1 MEWFEIVITWLGIIV
16 VALLLLLAW
25 ISGKSIDATRESIPK
40 EAMGLL
46 ELLLVGGLQLSRLT
60 ETKADD
66 MALERVAR
74 ILGYEIETTSGGLL
88 LKRTPTMGEADSAM
102 YKDSTGAQG
111 RADPPVMEAARSG
124 AKLTD
129 LQEIPKAQL

>member
-1 MEWFEIVITWLGIIV
+1 MEWFEIVIVWLGT
-16 VALLLLLAW
+16 LLAAMMVLNGW
-25 ISGKSIDATRESIPK
+25 ITGKSIEAVRSSIPK

>member
-16 VALLLLLAW
+16 VAILLLNGW
-25 ISGKSIDATRESIPK
+25 ITGKSIEASRGSIPK

-46 ELLLVGGLQLSRLT
+46 ELLVMGGLQLSRLT
-60 ETKADD
+60 ETTADD
-66 MALERVAR
+66 MAMERVAR
-74 ILGYEIETTSGGLL
+74 VLGYEIETTSGGLL
-88 LKRTPTMGEADSAM
+88 LKRTPTMGEVDSAM

-111 RADPPVMEAARSG
+111 RADPPVMEAVNPG

-129 LQEIPKAQL
+129 LQEIPKARP